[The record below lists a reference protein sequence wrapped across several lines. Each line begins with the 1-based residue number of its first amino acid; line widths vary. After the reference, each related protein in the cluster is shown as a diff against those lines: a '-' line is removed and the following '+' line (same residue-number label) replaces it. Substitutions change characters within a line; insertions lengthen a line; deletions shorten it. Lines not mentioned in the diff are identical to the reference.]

1 MVTGKFT
8 ISNIPYYRLK
18 QPGIVQN
25 STGERQK
32 KIMNVYIYD
41 VMSLHHI
48 YISLFETV
56 NTNWF
61 FSLKFPDIYVCMVSA
76 THNVSAKGF
85 YVAMVS
91 TTVETKNPE
100 AELKPGLDLLGE
112 IREKYVSLLLLIIVI
127 IIVTIVTEAQICMY
141 TDDHGYNL
149 ALITTC
155 ICLWWS

>member
-1 MVTGKFT
+1 M
-8 ISNIPYYRLK
+8 
-18 QPGIVQN
+18 
-25 STGERQK
+25 
-32 KIMNVYIYD
+32 
-41 VMSLHHI
+41 
-48 YISLFETV
+48 
-56 NTNWF
+56 
-61 FSLKFPDIYVCMVSA
+61 
-76 THNVSAKGF
+76 SAKGF

-127 IIVTIVTEAQICMY
+127 IIVTIVTEAQICMC